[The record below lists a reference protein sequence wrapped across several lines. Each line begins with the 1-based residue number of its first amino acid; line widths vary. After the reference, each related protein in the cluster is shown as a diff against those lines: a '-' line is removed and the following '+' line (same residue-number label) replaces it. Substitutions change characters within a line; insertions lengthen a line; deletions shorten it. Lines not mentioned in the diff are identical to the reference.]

1 MKKIAILG
9 TGGVGKSCL
18 TLRFITNQFCEDY
31 DATIEDS
38 YRKAIE
44 VDGTIEQLEIIDT
57 AGQEEFFSLIDGW
70 IRESDGI
77 ILVYDITNMQSFDEL
92 SYFYDRIVQCKDTY
106 DVPLVMVG
114 NKCDLEAKVSEL
126 QAKMLASKWNCPLI
140 FASAKKRIHHDLA
153 FYEIV
158 NEIHKK
164 RKEVS
169 KKKPSSVC
177 VLL

>member
-38 YRKAIE
+38 YRKTIQ
-44 VDGTIEQLEIIDT
+44 VDGKIEQLEIVDT

-70 IRESDGI
+70 IRDSDGI
-77 ILVYDITNMQSFDEL
+77 ILVYDVTNPQSFDEL
-92 SYFYDRIVQCKDTY
+92 SYFYERIVQCKDTE
-106 DVPLVMVG
+106 DVPLVIVG
-114 NKCDLEAKVSEL
+114 NKCDLEPKVSQL
-126 QAKMLASKWNCPLI
+126 QAEMLSLEWKCPLI
-140 FASAKKRIHHDLA
+140 FASAKNRIHHESC

-158 NEIHKK
+158 REINKK
-164 RKEVS
+164 VKTS
-169 KKKPSSVC
+169 KPTARSSIC